1 MRLIS
6 ETSPT
11 GVITYV
17 NDVFCRISGFSREE
31 LIGAPHNIVRHPDM
45 PSAVFANF
53 WATLKAG
60 KPWLGLVKNR
70 CKNGDHYWVSA
81 YVTPIWQDGRVVGYQ
96 SVRTRPEREQVERA
110 ERLYRHLRQRKRLPW
125 APLDRFGLRAGLF
138 GAGSVV
144 AGIAAAQLTGAV
156 GLGAGVLAVAGA
168 ALAGVGLARPLTRAD
183 RRARSIFDNDVGCI
197 TYGGGRGELA
207 AVRLAFAMEY
217 ARSITLLGR
226 LEDFVERL
234 AVSAEITDRSAAQTG
249 NIVRAQLA
257 ELDTV
262 TAAMER
268 MLAAARE
275 ISRNTAEGAA
285 SAEQAARQTE
295 QGKTVIERSLEAM
308 TSMAAEVEHGV
319 QAMERLK
326 EHVERIRSVLDVI
339 GGISEQTN
347 LLALNAAIEAARAGE
362 QGRGFAVVAEE
373 VRALARRA
381 GDSTKTISE
390 LIEQLLQGT
399 DDAVMAMARGQAQAR
414 QVAVLA
420 GEANDGLGQTEDG
433 IRRICGMAEE
443 IARATEQQRAVA
455 EEISRNLQSIRA
467 GVQESAQTVTHG
479 KRVSDELVEL
489 VSLLQGTLRQF
500 SR

>member
-1 MRLIS
+1 
-6 ETSPT
+6 
-11 GVITYV
+11 
-17 NDVFCRISGFSREE
+17 
-31 LIGAPHNIVRHPDM
+31 
-45 PSAVFANF
+45 
-53 WATLKAG
+53 
-60 KPWLGLVKNR
+60 
-70 CKNGDHYWVSA
+70 
-81 YVTPIWQDGRVVGYQ
+81 
-96 SVRTRPEREQVERA
+96 
-110 ERLYRHLRQRKRLPW
+110 
-125 APLDRFGLRAGLF
+125 
-138 GAGSVV
+138 
-144 AGIAAAQLTGAV
+144 
-156 GLGAGVLAVAGA
+156 
-168 ALAGVGLARPLTRAD
+168 
-183 RRARSIFDNDVGCI
+183 
-197 TYGGGRGELA
+197 
-207 AVRLAFAMEY
+207 MEY